1 MKLRFC
7 KYGIEYA
14 FKNDYAYRLIGFG
27 RVKGGKLQFRI
38 NWLTFDAVKK
48 ENRI

>member
-7 KYGIEYA
+7 KLGIEYA
-14 FKNDYAYRLIGFG
+14 FKNDYAYRLIGFQTLN
-27 RVKGGKLQFRI
+27 GKLQFRT

-48 ENRI
+48 EDRI

>member
-1 MKLRFC
+1 MRIRFC
-7 KYGIEYA
+7 KYGIKYA
-14 FKNDYAYRLIGFG
+14 FKNDYTYREIGFG
-27 RVKGGKLQFRI
+27 KVNGKLYFRF

>member
-14 FKNDYAYRLIGFG
+14 FKNDYTYRLIGFQHN
-27 RVKGGKLQFRI
+27 KNGKLQFRT

-48 ENRI
+48 EDRI

>member
-14 FKNDYAYRLIGFG
+14 FKNDYTYRAIGFG
-27 RVKGGKLQFRI
+27 TVNGKLYFRF